1 MRDAALRCSL
11 LPALAAA
18 VTVTAPAAHAQVLSW
33 THALGATTTLTMGV
47 RVMPAT
53 ARRADAWLRTLSP
66 YGQAKRANGAYLL
79 PDSRLTAHTCDVQHL
94 RWLGIGDWSGPRILT
109 QAMWFPVG
117 YVGAE
122 LTNAS
127 LSMAGMSTY
136 NLSRA
141 VIIPGYHV
149 DPMGYASG
157 IGSWGVAGSLLGAH
171 HRIGVKALGALTAL
185 WMLTFPWSTPWADDP
200 AHCT

>member
-122 LTNAS
+122 LHQRIA
-127 LSMAGMSTY
+127 LDG
-136 NLSRA
+136 
-141 VIIPGYHV
+141 GHV
-149 DPMGYASG
+149 DVQPEPRRHHSRVSRRPDGYASG